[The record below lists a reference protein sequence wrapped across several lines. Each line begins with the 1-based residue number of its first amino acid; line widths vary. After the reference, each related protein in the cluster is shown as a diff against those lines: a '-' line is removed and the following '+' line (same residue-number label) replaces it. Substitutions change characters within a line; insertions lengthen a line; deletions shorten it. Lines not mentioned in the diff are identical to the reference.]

1 MADYTLVVQLD
12 VPEEHDAEFNR
23 LYDGEHVPNL
33 LSVPG
38 VSNGQRY
45 KLAQDGNDML
55 RYMATYD
62 LESPDIPN
70 SPAWEAKATTPGWM
84 GVHQHISARRR
95 GGAASSRRCNAAA
108 A

>member
-23 LYDGEHVPNL
+23 LYSVEHVPSL

-45 KLAQDGNDML
+45 KLEQDGNDML
-55 RYMATYD
+55 RYLATYD
-62 LESPDIPN
+62 LESPDIIH
-70 SPAWEAKATTPGWM
+70 SAEWEKKATTPGWM
-84 GVHQHISARRR
+84 GVRQHISARRR
-95 GGAASSRRCNAAA
+95 GVFRKI
-108 A
+108 

>member
-1 MADYTLVVQLD
+1 MADYMLVVQLE

-33 LSVPG
+33 MSVPG

-45 KLAQDGNDML
+45 VLERAGDDML

-62 LESPDIPN
+62 LEAPDIPE
-70 SPAWEAKATTPGWM
+70 SEEWQKKATTEGWL
-84 GVHQHISARRR
+84 GVRKHISARRR
-95 GGAASSRRCNAAA
+95 GVFRKT
-108 A
+108 

>member
-23 LYDGEHVPNL
+23 LYSVEHVPSL

-45 KLAQDGNDML
+45 KLEQDGNDML
-55 RYMATYD
+55 RYLATYD
-62 LESPDIPN
+62 LESPDIIH
-70 SPAWEAKATTPGWM
+70 SPEWEKKATTPGWM
-84 GVHQHISARRR
+84 GVRQHISARRR
-95 GGAASSRRCNAAA
+95 GVFRKI
-108 A
+108 